1 MAKKVKKNFLGWN
14 PEPTMYKVI
23 SWMTASPYQV
33 LSRRVKLLSLK
44 FPPIKFCQQTL
55 FESGGA
61 VFIKNSRIYN
71 FEENKQG
78 FDGKSRTLTHFAAL
92 EEQYSGQSI
101 KCLAKWSRLSLADSV
116 VQFAVPCICMRESV
130 AIHNQ

>member
-1 MAKKVKKNFLGWN
+1 M
-14 PEPTMYKVI
+14 
-23 SWMTASPYQV
+23 
-33 LSRRVKLLSLK
+33 
-44 FPPIKFCQQTL
+44 L

-61 VFIKNSRIYN
+61 VFIKNSKIYN

-78 FDGKSRTLTHFAAL
+78 FDGKSRPITHFAAL

-101 KCLAKWSRLSLADSV
+101 KCLAKRSRLSLADSV

>member
-1 MAKKVKKNFLGWN
+1 MAKKVKKNFLSWN

-101 KCLAKWSRLSLADSV
+101 KYLAKRSRLSLADSV